1 MGVIIAI
8 SNNKGGVGKSTTAA
22 NLAHALANRKK
33 RVLIVDADSQC
44 NLTSTFAGNSRA
56 GNSLLELLDGDGVPA
71 ETCITAS
78 TDYERLHV
86 LPNKPDSAA
95 LEPVLSRRE
104 DYGWHMLRD
113 RLRDYAVKSFDFT
126 LIDCPPNLGLFSIQ
140 AMIASDF
147 ILVPVEAGSRYA
159 MDGLDRTIETISGIA
174 EADPDHPSGRFLRL
188 LINKADRRTAVS
200 RVTIE
205 QIQQNYDSQ
214 VFATIVPTNTDI
226 QQSEM
231 IGKTVLR
238 HAPKSPGAQAY
249 RNLALELIT
258 ILAQ

>member
-1 MGVIIAI
+1 MGFILAI
-8 SNNKGGVGKSTTAA
+8 SNNKGGVGKSTTTA

-44 NLTSTFAGNSRA
+44 NLTSTFVSASRP
-56 GNSLLELLDGDGVPA
+56 GNSLLELLDGGGMPP
-71 ETCITAS
+71 ESCITAS
-78 TDYERLHV
+78 PDYERLYV

-95 LEPVLSRRE
+95 LEPALARRE
-104 DYGWHMLRD
+104 DYGWHMLKD
-113 RLRDYAVKSFDFT
+113 RLRDYAINNFDFT

-174 EADPDHPSGRFLRL
+174 AADPDNPTGRFLRL
-188 LINKADRRTAVS
+188 LINKSDRRTAVS
-200 RVTIE
+200 KVTIE
-205 QIQQNYDSQ
+205 QIQQNYADQ
-214 VFATIVPTNTDI
+214 VFATIVPKNTDI

-238 HAPKSPGAQAY
+238 HAPKSPGAQAF
-249 RNLALELIT
+249 RELATELIS
-258 ILAQ
+258 ILSQ

>member
-1 MGVIIAI
+1 MGVILAI

-33 RVLIVDADSQC
+33 RVLLVDADSQC
-44 NLTSTFAGNSRA
+44 NLTSTFGSNPWP
-56 GNSLLELLDGDGVPA
+56 GNSLLELLDADGVA
-71 ETCITAS
+71 VDTCITPS
-78 TDYERLHV
+78 PDYERLFM
-86 LPNKPDSAA
+86 LPNKTDSAA
-95 LEPVLSRRE
+95 LEPALARRT
-104 DYGWHMLRD
+104 DYGWYMLRD
-113 RLRDYAVKSFDFT
+113 RLRDYAVKTFDFT

-159 MDGLDRTIETISGIA
+159 MDGLDRTIETIGAIA
-174 EADPDHPSGRFLRL
+174 KADPDNPSGRFLRL

-205 QIQQNYDSQ
+205 QIQQNYPGE
-214 VFATIVPTNTDI
+214 VFSTIIPINTDI

-231 IGKTVLR
+231 LGKTVLR
-238 HAPKSPGAQAY
+238 HASKSPGAQAY
-249 RNLALELIT
+249 RTLATELLT
-258 ILAQ
+258 ILSQ